1 MNKKAISETNENLK
15 SRMSK
20 RDFIKKIGIGAAAA
34 LGAPYVMGASKKPI
48 RWRMQTYTST
58 SHVLYL
64 KEYSY

>member
-20 RDFIKKIGIGAAAA
+20 RDFLKKIGIGAAAA

-48 RWRMQTYTST
+48 RWECKPTRAHRSEPTS
-58 SHVLYL
+58 
-64 KEYSY
+64 

>member
-34 LGAPYVMGASKKPI
+34 LGAPYVMGASKSQSGGECKPT
-48 RWRMQTYTST
+48 RAHRSEPTS
-58 SHVLYL
+58 
-64 KEYSY
+64 